1 MEEMRGRWSPQPI
14 ILPSWIFFHSIF
26 HSPMSQFIVQ
36 NALLIIIAVI
46 AAVSLAM
53 PLINTRRFG
62 PMVSSEQAVSLINK
76 QNALVVD
83 VRAQK
88 DYKRVRIANSVNIPA
103 NEIQN
108 RLGELS
114 KDRTIIV
121 VDNSG
126 NMSAAASKLLRGV
139 GFTKVYVLDSGLVG
153 WMRDKLPLES

>member
-1 MEEMRGRWSPQPI
+1 
-14 ILPSWIFFHSIF
+14 
-26 HSPMSQFIVQ
+26 MSQFIVQ

-83 VRAQK
+83 VRAQT
-88 DYKRVRIANSVNIPA
+88 DFKRVRIANSVNIPA

>member
-1 MEEMRGRWSPQPI
+1 
-14 ILPSWIFFHSIF
+14 
-26 HSPMSQFIVQ
+26 MSQFIVQ

-88 DYKRVRIANSVNIPA
+88 DFKRVRIANSVNVPA

>member
-1 MEEMRGRWSPQPI
+1 
-14 ILPSWIFFHSIF
+14 
-26 HSPMSQFIVQ
+26 MSQFIVQ

-88 DYKRVRIANSVNIPA
+88 DIKRVRIANSVNIPA

>member
-1 MEEMRGRWSPQPI
+1 
-14 ILPSWIFFHSIF
+14 
-26 HSPMSQFIVQ
+26 MSQFIVQ

-88 DYKRVRIANSVNIPA
+88 DFKRVRIANSVNIPA

-126 NMSAAASKLLRGV
+126 NMSAATSKLLRGV

>member
-1 MEEMRGRWSPQPI
+1 
-14 ILPSWIFFHSIF
+14 
-26 HSPMSQFIVQ
+26 MSQFFVQ

-88 DYKRVRIANSVNIPA
+88 DFKRVRIANSVNIPA

>member
-1 MEEMRGRWSPQPI
+1 
-14 ILPSWIFFHSIF
+14 
-26 HSPMSQFIVQ
+26 MSQFIVQ

-53 PLINTRRFG
+53 PLINTRRYG

-88 DYKRVRIANSVNIPA
+88 DFKRVRIANSVNIPA

>member
-1 MEEMRGRWSPQPI
+1 
-14 ILPSWIFFHSIF
+14 
-26 HSPMSQFIVQ
+26 MSQFIVQ

-88 DYKRVRIANSVNIPA
+88 DFKRVRIANSVNIPA

-153 WMRDKLPLES
+153 WMRDMLPLES

>member
-1 MEEMRGRWSPQPI
+1 
-14 ILPSWIFFHSIF
+14 
-26 HSPMSQFIVQ
+26 MSQFIVQ

-88 DYKRVRIANSVNIPA
+88 DFKRVRIANSVNIPA

-108 RLGELS
+108 RLVELS

>member
-1 MEEMRGRWSPQPI
+1 
-14 ILPSWIFFHSIF
+14 
-26 HSPMSQFIVQ
+26 MSQFIVQ
-36 NALLIIIAVI
+36 NALLIIVAVI

-88 DYKRVRIANSVNIPA
+88 DFKRVRIANSVNIPA

>member
-1 MEEMRGRWSPQPI
+1 
-14 ILPSWIFFHSIF
+14 
-26 HSPMSQFIVQ
+26 MSQFIVQ

-88 DYKRVRIANSVNIPA
+88 DFKRVRSATSVNIPA

>member
-1 MEEMRGRWSPQPI
+1 
-14 ILPSWIFFHSIF
+14 
-26 HSPMSQFIVQ
+26 MSQFIVQ

-88 DYKRVRIANSVNIPA
+88 DFKRVRIANSVNIPA

-153 WMRDKLPLES
+153 WMRDKLPLGS

>member
-1 MEEMRGRWSPQPI
+1 
-14 ILPSWIFFHSIF
+14 
-26 HSPMSQFIVQ
+26 MSQFIVQ

-46 AAVSLAM
+46 AAV

-88 DYKRVRIANSVNIPA
+88 DFKRVRIANSVNIPA

>member
-1 MEEMRGRWSPQPI
+1 
-14 ILPSWIFFHSIF
+14 
-26 HSPMSQFIVQ
+26 MSQFIVQ

-88 DYKRVRIANSVNIPA
+88 DFKRVRIANSVNIPA

-153 WMRDKLPLES
+153 WMHDKLPLES

>member
-1 MEEMRGRWSPQPI
+1 
-14 ILPSWIFFHSIF
+14 
-26 HSPMSQFIVQ
+26 MSQFIVQ

-62 PMVSSEQAVSLINK
+62 PMVSSEQAVSLLNK

-88 DYKRVRIANSVNIPA
+88 DFKRVRIANSVNIPA

>member
-1 MEEMRGRWSPQPI
+1 
-14 ILPSWIFFHSIF
+14 
-26 HSPMSQFIVQ
+26 MSQFIVQ

-53 PLINTRRFG
+53 PFINTRRFG

-88 DYKRVRIANSVNIPA
+88 DFKRVRIANSVNIPA

>member
-1 MEEMRGRWSPQPI
+1 
-14 ILPSWIFFHSIF
+14 
-26 HSPMSQFIVQ
+26 MSQIMVQ

-88 DYKRVRIANSVNIPA
+88 DFKRVRIANSVNIPA

>member
-1 MEEMRGRWSPQPI
+1 
-14 ILPSWIFFHSIF
+14 
-26 HSPMSQFIVQ
+26 MSQFIVQ

-88 DYKRVRIANSVNIPA
+88 DFKRVRIANSVNIPA

-126 NMSAAASKLLRGV
+126 NRSAAASKLLRGV

>member
-1 MEEMRGRWSPQPI
+1 
-14 ILPSWIFFHSIF
+14 
-26 HSPMSQFIVQ
+26 MSQFIVQ

-88 DYKRVRIANSVNIPA
+88 DFKRVRIANSVNIPA

-126 NMSAAASKLLRGV
+126 NMSAVASKLLRGV

>member
-1 MEEMRGRWSPQPI
+1 
-14 ILPSWIFFHSIF
+14 
-26 HSPMSQFIVQ
+26 MSQFIVQ
-36 NALLIIIAVI
+36 NALLIIIVVI

-88 DYKRVRIANSVNIPA
+88 DFKRVRIANSVNIPA

>member
-1 MEEMRGRWSPQPI
+1 
-14 ILPSWIFFHSIF
+14 
-26 HSPMSQFIVQ
+26 MSQFIVQ

-88 DYKRVRIANSVNIPA
+88 DFQRVRLANSVNIPA

>member
-1 MEEMRGRWSPQPI
+1 
-14 ILPSWIFFHSIF
+14 
-26 HSPMSQFIVQ
+26 MSQFIVQ

-62 PMVSSEQAVSLINK
+62 PRVSSEQAVSLINK

-88 DYKRVRIANSVNIPA
+88 DFKRVRIANSVNIPA

>member
-1 MEEMRGRWSPQPI
+1 
-14 ILPSWIFFHSIF
+14 
-26 HSPMSQFIVQ
+26 MSQFIVQ

-53 PLINTRRFG
+53 PLINTRRFS

-88 DYKRVRIANSVNIPA
+88 DFKRVRIANSVNIPA

>member
-1 MEEMRGRWSPQPI
+1 
-14 ILPSWIFFHSIF
+14 
-26 HSPMSQFIVQ
+26 MSQFIVQ
-36 NALLIIIAVI
+36 NALLITIAVI

-88 DYKRVRIANSVNIPA
+88 DFKRVRIANSVNIPA

>member
-1 MEEMRGRWSPQPI
+1 
-14 ILPSWIFFHSIF
+14 
-26 HSPMSQFIVQ
+26 MSQFIVQ
-36 NALLIIIAVI
+36 NALLIIISVI

-88 DYKRVRIANSVNIPA
+88 DFKRVRIANSVNIPA

>member
-1 MEEMRGRWSPQPI
+1 
-14 ILPSWIFFHSIF
+14 
-26 HSPMSQFIVQ
+26 MSQFIVQ

-53 PLINTRRFG
+53 PLINTCRFG

-88 DYKRVRIANSVNIPA
+88 DFKRVRIANSVNIPA

>member
-1 MEEMRGRWSPQPI
+1 
-14 ILPSWIFFHSIF
+14 
-26 HSPMSQFIVQ
+26 MSQFFVHF
-36 NALLIIIAVI
+36 ALLIIIAVI

-88 DYKRVRIANSVNIPA
+88 DFKRVRIANSVNIPA

>member
-1 MEEMRGRWSPQPI
+1 
-14 ILPSWIFFHSIF
+14 
-26 HSPMSQFIVQ
+26 MSQFIVQ

-88 DYKRVRIANSVNIPA
+88 DFKRVRIANSVNIPA

-126 NMSAAASKLLRGV
+126 NMSAAASQLLRGV

>member
-1 MEEMRGRWSPQPI
+1 
-14 ILPSWIFFHSIF
+14 
-26 HSPMSQFIVQ
+26 MSQFIVQ

-88 DYKRVRIANSVNIPA
+88 DFKRVRIANSVNIPA
-103 NEIQN
+103 KEIQN

-114 KDRTIIV
+114 KDRTIV

>member
-1 MEEMRGRWSPQPI
+1 
-14 ILPSWIFFHSIF
+14 
-26 HSPMSQFIVQ
+26 MSQFIVQ

-88 DYKRVRIANSVNIPA
+88 DFKRVRIANSVNIPA

-121 VDNSG
+121 VPIYKNT
-126 NMSAAASKLLRGV
+126 GV
-139 GFTKVYVLDSGLVG
+139 RSSLVLNF
-153 WMRDKLPLES
+153 

>member
-1 MEEMRGRWSPQPI
+1 
-14 ILPSWIFFHSIF
+14 
-26 HSPMSQFIVQ
+26 MSQFIVQ

-88 DYKRVRIANSVNIPA
+88 DFKRVRIANSVNIPA

-108 RLGELS
+108 RLGEIS

>member
-1 MEEMRGRWSPQPI
+1 
-14 ILPSWIFFHSIF
+14 
-26 HSPMSQFIVQ
+26 MSQFIVQ

-46 AAVSLAM
+46 AVVSLAM

-88 DYKRVRIANSVNIPA
+88 DFKRVRIANSVNIPA

>member
-1 MEEMRGRWSPQPI
+1 
-14 ILPSWIFFHSIF
+14 
-26 HSPMSQFIVQ
+26 MSQFIVQ

-88 DYKRVRIANSVNIPA
+88 DFKRVRIANSVNIPA

-126 NMSAAASKLLRGV
+126 NMFAAASKLLRGV

>member
-1 MEEMRGRWSPQPI
+1 
-14 ILPSWIFFHSIF
+14 
-26 HSPMSQFIVQ
+26 MSQFIVQ

-88 DYKRVRIANSVNIPA
+88 DFKRVRIANSVNIPA

-139 GFTKVYVLDSGLVG
+139 GYTKVYVLDSGLVG

>member
-1 MEEMRGRWSPQPI
+1 
-14 ILPSWIFFHSIF
+14 
-26 HSPMSQFIVQ
+26 MSQFIVQ

-62 PMVSSEQAVSLINK
+62 PIVSSEQAVSLINK

-88 DYKRVRIANSVNIPA
+88 DFKRVRIANSVNIPA

>member
-1 MEEMRGRWSPQPI
+1 
-14 ILPSWIFFHSIF
+14 
-26 HSPMSQFIVQ
+26 MSQFIVQ

-53 PLINTRRFG
+53 PLINSRRFG

-88 DYKRVRIANSVNIPA
+88 DFKRVRIANSVNIPA

>member
-1 MEEMRGRWSPQPI
+1 
-14 ILPSWIFFHSIF
+14 
-26 HSPMSQFIVQ
+26 MSQFIVQ

-88 DYKRVRIANSVNIPA
+88 DFKRVRIANSMNIPA

>member
-1 MEEMRGRWSPQPI
+1 
-14 ILPSWIFFHSIF
+14 
-26 HSPMSQFIVQ
+26 MSQFIVQ

-76 QNALVVD
+76 QNALVGD

-88 DYKRVRIANSVNIPA
+88 DFKRVRIANSVNIPA

>member
-1 MEEMRGRWSPQPI
+1 
-14 ILPSWIFFHSIF
+14 
-26 HSPMSQFIVQ
+26 MSQFIVQ

-88 DYKRVRIANSVNIPA
+88 DFKRVRIANSVNIPA

-126 NMSAAASKLLRGV
+126 NMSAAESKLLRGV

>member
-1 MEEMRGRWSPQPI
+1 
-14 ILPSWIFFHSIF
+14 
-26 HSPMSQFIVQ
+26 MSQFIVQ
-36 NALLIIIAVI
+36 NAPLIIIAVI

-88 DYKRVRIANSVNIPA
+88 DFKRVRIANSVNIPA